1 MESLNIGIQLTVY
14 GMGLVFLLLAVMAFF
29 IKLLLRFDRAEPAS
43 AEEPSPASPPWLD
56 ADGLAAITIAVAMH
70 RDVLRK
76 EAAPAMRQHQPGTL
90 PSRWVSVGRTLQNNT
105 WNRGRRT
112 S

>member
-1 MESLNIGIQLTVY
+1 VG
-14 GMGLVFLLLAVMAFF
+14 
-29 IKLLLRFDRAEPAS
+29 
-43 AEEPSPASPPWLD
+43 
-56 ADGLAAITIAVAMH
+56 MH

-90 PSRWVSVGRTLQNNT
+90 PSRWVGVGRTLQNNT
-105 WNRGRRT
+105 WHRGRRA